1 MSSFVVPLLGVVDAC
16 GWTVEFVG
24 IIGGCCF
31 HVAVNLQPPV
41 AIRRIRGSHLFSQGL
56 QGKHRPAIA
65 FHAGV
70 SSSLWISITSC
81 RGSGTSITG
90 RSGAGAAFALALASG
105 FTVGTA
111 AFEGAQLGV
120 GDTHLV
126 ALVDLVGVAG
136 EGIGV
141 VGALVL

>member
-1 MSSFVVPLLGVVDAC
+1 MAGLLNLLESLVVVASMWLSASSRRLPFDASEDR
-16 GWTVEFVG
+16 TFSRKAFEEN
-24 IIGGCCF
+24 IGQ
-31 HVAVNLQPPV
+31 LW
-41 AIRRIRGSHLFSQGL
+41 
-56 QGKHRPAIA
+56 PAIA

-70 SSSLWISITSC
+70 SSLWISITSC

-111 AFEGAQLGV
+111 AFEGARLGV

-126 ALVDLVGVAG
+126 ALVGLVGVAG